1 MKVIDLLNKIA
12 NNEEVPNKI
21 RVNETLYWFDDRQKQ
36 YIYVPNEKI
45 ASCDDIYSN
54 TLILTYE
61 PFDVLDEF
69 LNAEVEIIEEDKK
82 TLLRINKIIPS
93 QNYAISDAENNSI
106 DERFEMIRKRLYADE
121 LYMLDIANSL
131 NELIDEV
138 NKLKEGKD
146 E

>member
-12 NNEEVPNKI
+12 NGEEVTKFKYYGGI
-21 RVNETLYWFDDRQKQ
+21 YIYDKETRVYRFQDMWFDF
-36 YIYVPNEKI
+36 
-45 ASCDDIYSN
+45 DIDN
-54 TLILTYE
+54 
-61 PFDVLDEF
+61 
-69 LNAEVEIIEEDKK
+69 LNDEVEIIEEDKK

-93 QNYAISDAENNSI
+93 QNYAISDSKNHSI

-138 NKLKEGKD
+138 NKLKENK
-146 E
+146 